1 MEPAE
6 HCYARH
12 GASLDEPPPPASP
25 RRDSRCK
32 APNIQATTP
41 STSTRRRRNPAFRFL
56 MHAAAT
62 VDIGLGREQKMNK
75 LPPSPLAVL
84 ILYGRCSTAGHPPTH
99 RHRAWCHHQ
108 RQGGW
113 TFGSRPIEKRQR
125 KNAPKLNRAEIHAT
139 ANEKLHW
146 LQEPI
151 SELSSTGASQHPKP

>member
-12 GASLDEPPPPASP
+12 GALA
-25 RRDSRCK
+25 K
-32 APNIQATTP
+32 MTP
-41 STSTRRRRNPAFRFL
+41 SSGLTSSGQQLQGSQHTSHNASTRTRRNPAFRFL

-99 RHRAWCHHQ
+99 RHRALCHHQ